1 MLQNANRN
9 QKCAG
14 ALCAADIPAGP
25 HELTD
30 EERQLLNASA
40 LYYYQTQALEKL
52 VADWTDEY
60 EIETHPELL
69 VD

>member
-1 MLQNANRN
+1 MHILYYAS
-9 QKCAG
+9 
-14 ALCAADIPAGP
+14 DIPAGP

-40 LYYYQTQALEKL
+40 LYYYQSLELEKL
-52 VADWTDEY
+52 MEDWMNAY

-69 VD
+69 DE